1 MKLVESKNP
10 SKGNELPAAESCGVI
25 GDDEEEEVKPDI
37 SPSLFSCYIYCWN
50 HLLSGKKL

>member
-37 SPSLFSCYIYCWN
+37 SLSLFSCYIYCWN